1 VRLFESSSS
10 GDVLLY
16 HGHHPLHLRQQEVT
30 GCPWS
35 QVGLVLC
42 LSANTQRHV
51 FESTKLSVCQDVRKG
66 IIIRGVQIVR
76 LQDRV
81 DSFEGEVAVRRL
93 LPPLSTRQIFRLH
106 AFAEEVHGWP
116 FNDSKWVAARA
127 FCRRN
132 SPSDCSSFFCSEL
145 VATAFQRIGLLP
157 APPEGLSANNYIP
170 ADFSSIYPGAHL
182 PLRPEFRLDAE
193 RLVPPSNTKC
203 GRHRPSVPCR

>member
-1 VRLFESSSS
+1 MKLFESLSS

-16 HGHHPLHLRQQEVT
+16 HGQHPLHLRQQEVT
-30 GCPWS
+30 GCLWS

-51 FESTKLSVCQDVRKG
+51 FESTKLSLCQDVRKG
-66 IIIRGVQIVR
+66 IIIHGVQIVR
-76 LQDRV
+76 FQDRV

-93 LPPLSTRQIFRLH
+93 LPPLSTRQIFRLQ
-106 AFAEEVHGWP
+106 AFAEEVHGRP

-132 SPSDCSSFFCSEL
+132 PSSDCSSFFCSEL
-145 VATAFQRIGLLP
+145 VAEAFQRIGLLP
-157 APPEGLSANNYIP
+157 APPAGLSANNYIP

-182 PLRPEFRLDAE
+182 PLRRGYRLDAE
-193 RLVPPSNTKC
+193 RVLSPSDI
-203 GRHRPSVPCR
+203 GRHRLSDLAQR